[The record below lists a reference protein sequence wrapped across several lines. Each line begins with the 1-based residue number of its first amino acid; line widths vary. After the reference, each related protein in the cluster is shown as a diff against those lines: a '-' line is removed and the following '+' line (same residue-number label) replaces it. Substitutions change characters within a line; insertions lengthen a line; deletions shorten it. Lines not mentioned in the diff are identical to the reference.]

1 MDKKLYI
8 STVSLLFISLVA
20 VYSLSVFTTIYFE
33 ASHYAFIKKQL
44 ISVLIGVLVLTLFA
58 KMNPYTVFKPLGF
71 TLFVGS
77 FIAIAAMLVLP
88 ESLVRSVLGAKRWIK
103 FGSISIAP
111 TEFFKYGFVFFIA
124 WSLDRKF
131 DILVKSKNIFKE
143 FLIIIPYFLILITA
157 SAIIAI
163 GQKDLGQ
170 VVVLGVVLI
179 VLLYLSGSSKTFFAV
194 LSVMAVFA
202 VIMLIKIAPHRIER
216 FKGWWV
222 YNQDA
227 LLSLL
232 PSSWAEALRITDT
245 TTPLNI
251 LNSTY
256 AIHNG
261 SLIGQGIG
269 DGQFKLGYLSEV
281 HTDFILAGISEEVG
295 FLGLLIVVGLF
306 LSIIYY
312 ITQIAS
318 KLHNLNEKLFAYGV
332 ATVLVVEFLINVFGI
347 TGLIPIKGIAVPLLS
362 YGGSQIIATSMAIG
376 MVLMLSR
383 KVEQKWV

>member
-1 MDKKLYI
+1 MDKRLYI

-33 ASHYAFIKKQL
+33 TSNYAFIKKQL
-44 ISVLIGVLVLTLFA
+44 ISVTIGIFFLTLFS

-71 TLFVGS
+71 TLFIGS
-77 FIAIAAMLVLP
+77 FIAIAVMLFLP

-111 TEFFKYGFVFFIA
+111 TEFFKYGFVFFVS

-131 DILVKSKNIFKE
+131 EVLSKSKNILKE
-143 FLIIIPYFLILITA
+143 SLTVFPYFLILIVA

-170 VVVLGVVLI
+170 VVVLVTVLI
-179 VLLYLSGSSKTFFAV
+179 VLLYLSGMSKTFFYFISMLIILGV
-194 LSVMAVFA
+194 VV
-202 VIMLIKIAPHRIER
+202 LIKIAPHRIER

-227 LLSLL
+227 ILSFL
-232 PSSWAEALRITDT
+232 PSSWADSLRITDT

-261 SLIGQGIG
+261 SFLGQGIG
-269 DGQFKLGYLSEV
+269 NGQFKLGYLSEV
-281 HTDFILAGISEEVG
+281 HTDFILSGISEEIGV
-295 FLGLLIVVGLF
+295 LGILFIVGLF
-306 LSIIYY
+306 LSIIYH
-312 ITQIAS
+312 ITLIAS

-332 ATVLVVEFLINVFGI
+332 ATVLAVEFLINVFGI
-347 TGLIPIKGIAVPLLS
+347 TGTIPIKGIAVPLLS

-383 KVEQKWV
+383 KVEQK

>member
-1 MDKKLYI
+1 MDKRLYI
-8 STVSLLFISLVA
+8 STVALLFISLVA

-33 ASHYAFIKKQL
+33 ASSYAFIKKQL
-44 ISVLIGVLVLTLFA
+44 VSVFIGIFFLTLFA

-71 TLFVGS
+71 AMFIIS
-77 FIAIAAMLVLP
+77 FIAIVIMLFLP

-103 FGSISIAP
+103 FGSISLAP

-131 DILVKSKNIFKE
+131 ELLVKAKNVFKE
-143 FLIIIPYFLILITA
+143 FVIIMPYFLILIVA

-170 VVVLGVVLI
+170 VVVLGTVLI
-179 VLLYLSGSSKTFFAV
+179 TLLYLSGSSKTFFAIL
-194 LSVMAVFA
+194 LSLALGAIYV
-202 VIMLIKIAPHRIER
+202 LIKIAPHRIGR

-227 LLSLL
+227 ILSFL
-232 PSSWAEALRITDT
+232 PASWAEALRVTDT

-281 HTDFILAGISEEVG
+281 HTDFIIAGISEEIG
-295 FLGLLIVVGLF
+295 FIGLLIVVGLF
-306 LSIIYY
+306 LSIIYH
-312 ITQIAS
+312 ITLIAS

-332 ATVLVVEFLINVFGI
+332 AVVLAVEFLINVFGI

-383 KVEQKWV
+383 KVEE